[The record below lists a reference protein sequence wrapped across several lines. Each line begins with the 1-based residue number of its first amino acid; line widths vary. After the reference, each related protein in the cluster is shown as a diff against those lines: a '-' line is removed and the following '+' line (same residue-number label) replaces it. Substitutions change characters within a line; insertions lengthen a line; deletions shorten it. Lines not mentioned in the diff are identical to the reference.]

1 MYHRYSVIFEGATG
15 GSTTQSS
22 AVRNTFSIFP
32 FAGNPMALVNDYCGP
47 DRSNANKAKC
57 SDLQNCKYQVVKANG
72 WPYVFLMAT
81 KKIPA
86 GQPLRVDYG
95 DAFWDT
101 LENIAF
107 LLYSQSL
114 F

>member
-1 MYHRYSVIFEGATG
+1 M
-15 GSTTQSS
+15 
-22 AVRNTFSIFP
+22 
-32 FAGNPMALVNDYCGP
+32 
-47 DRSNANKAKC
+47 
-57 SDLQNCKYQVVKANG
+57 KANG

-101 LENIAF
+101 WHSLRRLETSVDETF
-107 LLYSQSL
+107 RVL
-114 F
+114 FETVRAINDATD